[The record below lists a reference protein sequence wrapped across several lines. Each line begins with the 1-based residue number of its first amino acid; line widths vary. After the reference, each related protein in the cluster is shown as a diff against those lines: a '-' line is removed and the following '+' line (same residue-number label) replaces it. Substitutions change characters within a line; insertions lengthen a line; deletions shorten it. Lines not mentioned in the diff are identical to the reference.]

1 MMMKKLESGIAAVTF
16 VAAMALSVPVE
27 AQMHGAEQP
36 YGSGHEM
43 PTEGANRPVSRG
55 AAAAAED
62 LRLKG
67 KCDKA
72 VPILRNIVDRDGAEI
87 SQFNLGLCLLDLA
100 KAEHDPKIAADQ
112 SKEGADWLLRAAN
125 AGFARA
131 QASAVILYLD
141 GTGVAADPV
150 EADKW
155 ALLYHA
161 NPLRFVVSLPDLA
174 TDVTGRLDAALTDAK
189 RAEAHARAK
198 AWTKTASATDD

>member
-1 MMMKKLESGIAAVTF
+1 MMDRMKSEIAALAIL
-16 VAAMALSVPVE
+16 AAVGLSVPAN
-27 AQMHGAEQP
+27 AQMHGGDSN
-36 YGSGHEM
+36 YGSPHEM
-43 PTEGANRPVSRG
+43 PSDSANRPVSRG

-67 KCDKA
+67 KCDRA

-100 KAEHDPKIAADQ
+100 KAEHDPQTAADQ
-112 SKEGADWLLRAAN
+112 SKEGAGRILRAAN

-141 GTGVAADPV
+141 GTGVTADPV
-150 EADKW
+150 EAEKW
-155 ALLYHA
+155 ALLYHS
-161 NPLRFVVSLPDLA
+161 NPLRFVVSLPDIA
-174 TDVTGRLDAALTDAK
+174 SDVTGRLDTALTDAK